1 MHYCLKSARLSYS
14 ISNKSPFSL
23 LKHAGTWIKCVKLKL
38 SLSTQKWLLC
48 FWSISKRSILKS
60 LGTYIFWY
68 LFIISFKQQEITIKN
83 NKNKSNNK
91 HFYFCIFF
99 FFFFVLAT
107 VSSKQIVSEILVSK
121 FWRGF
126 TIRCFLTTILLD
138 PSFEFPCLRKGKKW

>member
-1 MHYCLKSARLSYS
+1 MYWFLKSAWFSYLTS
-14 ISNKSPFSL
+14 SKLPLWL
-23 LKHAGTWIKCVKLKL
+23 LKHVGTWIKSVKSKV